1 MELILINENK
11 LKITLSEGDMKEYAL
26 DCSTIDYDNT
36 ETRKAFWNILDDVKH
51 KTGFDAARQKIF
63 IQLYP
68 SKEGGCEMYVTKLGC
83 SDRNEREGTPDGELH
98 RLHPLHR
105 RRAAYSFNNIERLIS
120 VCRRLSEIGFS
131 DKSSAWRSLN
141 DSGKY
146 FLILEEPEENAYLPL
161 SECSFICE
169 YGKSENLKNTLLFIH
184 EHADCIC
191 GESAV
196 ETLAG
201 L

>member
-1 MELILINENK
+1 MELIVINENK
-11 LKITLSEGDMKEYAL
+11 LKITLSPCDMKEYAL

-68 SKEGGCEMYVTKLGC
+68 SKEVGCEMYVTKLGC
-83 SDRNEREGTPDGELH
+83 SERSEEKPDGELH

-105 RRAAYSFNNIERLIS
+105 RRAAYSFNSIDKLIS

-131 DKSSAWRSLN
+131 EKSSAWHSISN
-141 DSGKY
+141 SGKY
-146 FLILEEPEENAYLPL
+146 FLIIEEPEENAYLPL

-169 YGKSENLKNTLLFIH
+169 YGKSESLKHTLLFLH

-191 GESAV
+191 GEGAV
-196 ETLAG
+196 ETLAA